1 MKQII
6 CFGII
11 TFLCT
16 SPRITHAEILITEIA
31 WMGTSSSQYEE
42 WLELYNDG
50 DTEIPLSGWKIFKS
64 GGTTLFA
71 LSGSI
76 AAGEYY
82 VVCRTTASLTNPLSG
97 ACNEQG
103 AWGGSGLNN
112 TSDQVVVKDA
122 AGAIIDTADG
132 AGGWPAGDSSS
143 KQTMQKSGN
152 EWITGI
158 GTPGAPNS
166 DADAGGGDDS
176 AEDNGNEDDGE
187 DTTTE
192 VVDKKEKIELVE
204 PDPVYRAHMI
214 IPDYGISGVALP
226 IKSEVKKDGVM
237 ITKRGRYE
245 WSMGDGASY
254 KFYRGTDIAHVFAYP
269 GDYTVVLAYYSD
281 VFRDEPD
288 SIHRKK
294 ITIAPSSLEITGMTD
309 DGGVILENNS
319 GKDVDLV
326 GWMIASNGQ
335 SFMFPKYTTII
346 KGGELA
352 VSGKVLGFVAVK
364 NSVVLQNPAGQVI
377 ARGYHPPAPSYI
389 GGGTEQAEAATPE
402 SDWSQSQRASVAEI
416 PESGFSDLFAKYGWY
431 AGFGILAI
439 IAVVAYLF
447 IRLYASRDE
456 IDESEELDYDLL

>member
-1 MKQII
+1 
-6 CFGII
+6 
-11 TFLCT
+11 
-16 SPRITHAEILITEIA
+16 
-31 WMGTSSSQYEE
+31 MGTSSSQYEE

-50 DTEIPLSGWKIFKS
+50 DAEIPLSGWKIFKS

-112 TSDQVVVKDA
+112 TSDQVVLKDA
-122 AGAIIDTADG
+122 AGAEVDFVDG
-132 AGGWPAGDSSS
+132 TGGWPAGDSSS

-166 DADAGGGDDS
+166 DDDAGNGDDS
-176 AEDNGNEDDGE
+176 SEDDE
-187 DTTTE
+187 NQDDEENSTKE

-204 PDPVYRAHMI
+204 PDPVYKAHMI
-214 IPDYGISGVALP
+214 IPDYGIAGVAML
-226 IKSEVKKDGVM
+226 IKSEVKKDGLL

-254 KFYRGTDIAHVFAYP
+254 KFYRGTDIAHVFVYP

-281 VFRDEPD
+281 VFRNEPD

-309 DGGVILENNS
+309 DGGIILENNS

-326 GWMIASNGQ
+326 GWIIASNGQ
-335 SFMFPKYTTII
+335 SFVFPKYTTII

-352 VSGKVLGFVAVK
+352 VSGKTLGFVAVK
-364 NSVVLQNPAGQVI
+364 DSVVLQNPAGQVI
-377 ARGYHPPAPSYI
+377 AQGNTPHPNPLP
-389 GGGTEQAEAATPE
+389 GGEGAATDLPE
-402 SDWSQSQRASVAEI
+402 ESPDWSQSQRASVAEI
-416 PESGFSDLFAKYGWY
+416 PKPGLGDLLANYGWY

-439 IAVVAYLF
+439 IAAVAYLF